1 MVWPCLGTLPAAAL
15 LLMVSSAG
23 AQSITPSSERLTP
36 TTPIKA
42 ALLTSAWSERADYR
56 QGPRLTRFAPEGNAA
71 ARERQKPEPQKRN
84 WIGRHPVLFG
94 TMVGFGTGFLIG
106 YLPGD
111 DGVFDDFTAE
121 FNGLVLGAAGAG
133 VGAVV
138 GGVVGASRK

>member
-1 MVWPCLGTLPAAAL
+1 MVRSCLGTLPAAAL

-23 AQSITPSSERLTP
+23 AQSVTPSSERLTP
-36 TTPIKA
+36 TTPIKT
-42 ALLTSAWSERADYR
+42 ALLTRAWSERAEYR
-56 QGPRLTRFAPEGNAA
+56 QGPCLTSFAAVRNSA

-94 TMVGFGTGFLIG
+94 SMVGLGGGFLIG

-121 FNGLVLGAAGAG
+121 FNGLVLGGAGAG
-133 VGAVV
+133 IGAMVGAF
-138 GGVVGASRK
+138 AK